1 MLCGSTQFVYEIMT
15 AAKRQGFNN
24 GEYVFINFDMYAQM
38 HSYNRLHKPWK
49 EILRHINS
57 TQNDYLAYES
67 LLTVTLKVDE
77 TGGKFGDFQKRLR
90 TFSNHSFQFDSE
102 VSSLNK

>member
-15 AAKRQGFNN
+15 AAKRQNFNN

-38 HSYNRLHKPWK
+38 HSYDRLHKPWK
-49 EILRHINS
+49 EILRHENS
-57 TQNDYLAYES
+57 TQNDHLVYES

-77 TGGKFGDFQKRLR
+77 KGGKFGEFQKKLQS
-90 TFSNHSFQFDSE
+90 FSNISFQIDSE
-102 VSSLNK
+102 VSF